1 MWSLSKKL
9 RCPWNFL
16 VFCDWKFI
24 EFCLKKQQFKKA
36 LKIPPSSSSTRKFAK
51 GQWTHEKFPS
61 IHHIPDSTRF
71 HVKNWMH
78 NQLNFIF
85 YFNCIHFTF
94 FYSKINSISI
104 NILIFYRNTLSTL
117 LRSSIMK
124 ISSFYYEYKMICKK
138 AITETI

>member
-1 MWSLSKKL
+1 
-9 RCPWNFL
+9 
-16 VFCDWKFI
+16 
-24 EFCLKKQQFKKA
+24 
-36 LKIPPSSSSTRKFAK
+36 
-51 GQWTHEKFPS
+51 
-61 IHHIPDSTRF
+61 
-71 HVKNWMH
+71 MH
-78 NQLNFIF
+78 NQLNLNMQSKKGENSIFIF

-138 AITETI
+138 SYYKNYLKLFLIDWYFKRELCQEDFKRLLLDKKMNCLIELFWLDGMDYWITGFGVLDFTNTESDN